1 MNICGRYGGSRDK
14 DASIPLLKD
23 GIYGNCRD
31 PAAVTESLFSELV
44 NQNKWKHALLF
55 LSLTQFMS
63 R

>member
-14 DASIPLLKD
+14 DAPIPLLKD